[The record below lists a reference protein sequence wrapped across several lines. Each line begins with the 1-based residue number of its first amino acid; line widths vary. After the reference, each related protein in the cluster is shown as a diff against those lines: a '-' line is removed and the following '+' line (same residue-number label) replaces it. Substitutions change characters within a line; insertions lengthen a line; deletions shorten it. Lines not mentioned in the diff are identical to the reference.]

1 VTKRFYCEV
10 DDGCVHKSWVVI
22 EADGG
27 CEHGQYYD
35 ISHFWTI
42 DKDNAEDAVKLLNKL
57 YKKAQ
62 EKDE

>member
-1 VTKRFYCEV
+1 VTKRFYCEA
-10 DDGCVHKSWVVI
+10 DDAHVYKSWVVI

-35 ISHFWTI
+35 IAHFWTI
-42 DKDNAEDAVKLLNKL
+42 DKDNAEDAVRLLNKL

>member
-1 VTKRFYCEV
+1 MTKRFYCEA
-10 DDGCVHKSWVVI
+10 DDAHVYKSWVVI

-35 ISHFWTI
+35 IAHFWTI